1 MTPYYSCRD
10 YFLSLISTIKI
21 ILLVTIFQNLRF
33 SNRSLLHL
41 LQLKLFGYKLMSYL
55 LLRAVQSGQYF
66 FLENV
71 LSNIQNLIY
80 GISIALEVNE
90 LHTFERS

>member
-1 MTPYYSCRD
+1 MASKFNIVITVFKTCRRKISILNTKYYASP
-10 YFLSLISTIKI
+10 FENFK
-21 ILLVTIFQNLRF
+21 V
-33 SNRSLLHL
+33 
-41 LQLKLFGYKLMSYL
+41 
-55 LLRAVQSGQYF
+55 LRAVQSAIFF

-71 LSNIQNLIY
+71 FIIIQNLIY

>member
-1 MTPYYSCRD
+1 M
-10 YFLSLISTIKI
+10 K
-21 ILLVTIFQNLRF
+21 V
-33 SNRSLLHL
+33 
-41 LQLKLFGYKLMSYL
+41 LQ
-55 LLRAVQSGQYF
+55 AVQSVQYF

-71 LSNIQNLIY
+71 FINIQNLIY